1 MVSITG
7 LNIFPSTNLPKV
19 REPDAIEALLQN
31 LNTNNGASGAADR
44 PTSGAGAGTNAPTGF
59 TAAPRLS
66 ADVIGAL
73 IGSQSQQGLTSST
86 SGTETAGQATN
97 LSGASAVTGQP
108 PASSDSSSGPPTLQQ
123 IAGQFDLH
131 HLTHQQEEQL
141 QGELV
146 SSGALSEKDGFAFF
160 AKTVL
165 ADAFNSQHYRIIN
178 GQLVAT
184 TPSPPGTII
193 GNDAPG
199 GPQYDVVQRFQQSV
213 AADQSFGDSAN
224 AAKDQKILDVL
235 NQLDSIRNGGTA

>member
-1 MVSITG
+1 MSTITG
-7 LNIFPSTNLPKV
+7 FGILPFSY
-19 REPDAIEALLQN
+19 RSYLQAPD
-31 LNTNNGASGAADR
+31 ASGAIAQGQDA
-44 PTSGAGAGTNAPTGF
+44 PDATSTAGAAASQAGTIASASTGF
-59 TAAPRLS
+59 TAAQRLS
-66 ADVIGAL
+66 ADLIGAL
-73 IGSQSQQGLTSST
+73 IRSQSEQSAGGNTSSA
-86 SGTETAGQATN
+86 ETVGQATG
-97 LSGASAVTGQP
+97 LSGASALTDQTP
-108 PASSDSSSGPPTLQQ
+108 ESSDPPSGPPTLQQ

-146 SSGALSEKDGFAFF
+146 SSGTLSEKDGFAFF

-165 ADAFNSQHYRIIN
+165 ADAFDSQHYRIIN

-184 TPSPPGTII
+184 TPSPPGTLI

-199 GPQYDVVQRFQQSV
+199 GQQYDVVQRFQQSL
-213 AADQSFGDSAN
+213 AADQSFGDSQN